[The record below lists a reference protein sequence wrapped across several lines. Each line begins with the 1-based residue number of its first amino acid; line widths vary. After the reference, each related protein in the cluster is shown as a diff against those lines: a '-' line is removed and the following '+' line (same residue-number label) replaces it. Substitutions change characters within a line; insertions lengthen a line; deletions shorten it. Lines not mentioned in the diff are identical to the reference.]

1 MTRET
6 DFEIQLP
13 TNRAFVVQFKS
24 SPADSENGLEGRIEH
39 IATGNANY
47 FTSADE
53 LCSILRSSLQE
64 QQDEKD
70 EH

>member
-24 SPADSENGLEGRIEH
+24 NPADSENGLEGRIEH

-47 FTSADE
+47 FASAEE
-53 LCSILRSSLQE
+53 LCRILRSSLQE
-64 QQDEKD
+64 QQDEKG

>member
-24 SPADSENGLEGRIEH
+24 DSTDSENGLKGRIEH
-39 IATGNANY
+39 IATGNAHY
-47 FTSADE
+47 FASAEE
-53 LCSILRSSLQE
+53 LCRILRSSLRE
-64 QQDEKD
+64 QQED
-70 EH
+70 

>member
-24 SPADSENGLEGRIEH
+24 GPADSENGLEGRIEH

-47 FTSADE
+47 FASAEE
-53 LCSILRSSLQE
+53 LCRILRSSLQE
-64 QQDEKD
+64 QQDEKGED
-70 EH
+70 

>member
-6 DFEIQLP
+6 DSEVQLP

-24 SPADSENGLEGRIEH
+24 VPADSENGLEGRIEH

-47 FTSADE
+47 FASAED

-64 QQDEKD
+64 QPDEKGED
-70 EH
+70 

>member
-6 DFEIQLP
+6 DFETQLP

-24 SPADSENGLEGRIEH
+24 GPADSEDGLEGRIEH

-47 FTSADE
+47 FASAEE
-53 LCSILRSSLQE
+53 LCRILRSSLRE
-64 QQDEKD
+64 QQDEKGG
-70 EH
+70 H

>member
-24 SPADSENGLEGRIEH
+24 GPADSENGLAGRIEH
-39 IATGNANY
+39 IATGNADY
-47 FTSADE
+47 FVSVDE
-53 LCSILRSSLQE
+53 LCRLLR
-64 QQDEKD
+64 
-70 EH
+70 